1 MKNLANAD
9 TTLTKRPKL
18 ISDQL
23 WEKVTSRVLMGHTKR
38 DTTSFSLNMLMRKT
52 QTKQAEDQSTE

>member
-38 DTTSFSLNMLMRKT
+38 DTTSFSLNLLMRKT
-52 QTKQAEDQSTE
+52 QTK